1 MGVWAT
7 LNVYW
12 AMYARDGTTAS
23 KWAQMP
29 VVEKAFD
36 GARQNPTK
44 TTYVR
49 RALVCISLRS
59 DISTSMSN
67 RKHGYW
73 TFKCLPSL
81 CLCDTRS
88 HSNRLVV
95 LSPSLI
101 EDLH

>member
-29 VVEKAFD
+29 VVEKAFE
-36 GARQNPTK
+36 GARLNPTK

-49 RALVCISLRS
+49 TCVFCVPPFQHHSQ
-59 DISTSMSN
+59 
-67 RKHGYW
+67 K
-73 TFKCLPSL
+73 K
-81 CLCDTRS
+81 TRI
-88 HSNRLVV
+88 L
-95 LSPSLI
+95 
-101 EDLH
+101 DF